1 MHICVCLHIVYAC
14 IRQETA
20 LLLSGTTGQ
29 TKQAAEQITFCVF
42 SHYFCLSP
50 SLYACVR
57 SLAVQQSAVYV
68 CVLKLRMKSGV
79 SHRVSL

>member
-1 MHICVCLHIVYAC
+1 MCVCLHIVYAC

-29 TKQAAEQITFCVF
+29 TKQAAKQITFCVF
-42 SHYFCLSP
+42 PIISVSLP
-50 SLYACVR
+50 LYACVR